1 MWSALTYTCEHSSEF
16 RALTTAL
23 LSSTQPHRLAMS
35 FMATRATDKQHMGQG
50 QEYRRNT
57 AYPANSN
64 SDLTFKELRDSV
76 SIPVSPQ
83 SCPDNSASL

>member
-1 MWSALTYTCEHSSEF
+1 MWSALTYTREHSSEF

-50 QEYRRNT
+50 RDTGETPPIQLT
-57 AYPANSN
+57 A
-64 SDLTFKELRDSV
+64 T
-76 SIPVSPQ
+76 Q
-83 SCPDNSASL
+83 T